1 MNLREVRSLAKV
13 GGTMVTIGGATIM
26 TLVKGPGVK
35 LPWIKRDYNHVTN
48 TSYHQ
53 DPIKGAIMITSGCM
67 GWAAFVILQVS
78 IQFISYIFN
87 TPTKKKISLCL

>member
-1 MNLREVRSLAKV
+1 
-13 GGTMVTIGGATIM
+13 M